1 MSSSQLLQKIS
12 SLPEAVQSQLLDY
25 IEFLLLKYQ
34 AEDSSVVEE
43 GELTEYGKQ
52 FLDKRLDDAEK
63 SDSWQNVKQRLY
75 QRKNWEEK

>member
-34 AEDSSVVEE
+34 NEENSVVEE
-43 GELTEYGKQ
+43 GELSDYGKK
-52 FLDKRLDDAEK
+52 FLEKRLQDAEEG
-63 SDSWQNVKQRLY
+63 DSWQNVKQRLY
-75 QRKNWEEK
+75 RRKNWEEQ